1 MRSRRMRIR
10 RPSPALV
17 ISVVALFVALSG
29 TGLASSIVKYA
40 KQAGHAKTADTA
52 KVATTAKNSLKLG
65 GQTAAQVA
73 AIPGPATSL
82 GGLTADQI
90 AATPGPA
97 NAISGLVTVRSVG
110 WSNSS
115 GNQGIDWY
123 AKCQPGEK
131 ALGGGWDEIQ
141 GNARFTYN
149 RPMPDDT
156 GWWVHTF
163 TPATGDTF
171 PASGSIWVVCSK

>member
-1 MRSRRMRIR
+1 MRMRFR

-17 ISVVALFVALSG
+17 ISVIALFVALSG
-29 TGLASSIVKYA
+29 TGLASTIVKEA
-40 KQAGHAKTADTA
+40 LHAKKADRA
-52 KVATTAKNSLKLG
+52 KLATNSLKLDN
-65 GQTAAQVA
+65 QTAAQVA
-73 AIPGPATSL
+73 ATPGPATTL

-90 AATPGPA
+90 AGTPGPA
-97 NAISGLVTVRSVG
+97 NAISGLLAVRSVG

-123 AKCQPGEK
+123 ARCQPGEK
-131 ALGGGWDEIQ
+131 AVGGGWDEIE

-149 RPMPDDT
+149 RPTQDGT
-156 GWWVHTF
+156 AWWVHTF